1 MARRVDLDTHARV
14 GGLKKIETLVEDIYA
29 LFEKEI
35 PIKEEDAAEFGKT
48 LGAMLVRRL
57 SYQREKPTVR
67 LSNAGTPCKRKLWYS
82 VNVPELAEK
91 LDAPARIKFLFG
103 DIIEELI
110 LFLARLA
117 GHTVERE
124 QEEVEVAGVKGHIDA
139 IVDGEL
145 VDVKSAS
152 PYSFDK
158 FKDGLSREVDGFGYL
173 TQLGSYRSALGLRRA
188 HFLPVNKVLGQ
199 LHLDTHEDDG
209 RDYEQVVEEAKR
221 TVQSPEPP
229 PRGFVDVPD
238 GKSGNR
244 KLGVQCSY
252 CDFRET
258 CWPGL
263 RTIPYA
269 NGPRFLTRVV
279 REPRVE

>member
-1 MARRVDLDTHARV
+1 M
-14 GGLKKIETLVEDIYA
+14 KKIETLIDDIYA
-29 LFEKEI
+29 LFEQDIE
-35 PIKEEDAAEFGKT
+35 IKEEQAAEFGKT
-48 LGAMLVRRL
+48 LGTMLVRRL
-57 SYQREKPTVR
+57 STRREKPTLR

-82 VNVPELAEK
+82 VNASQLAEK
-91 LDAPARIKFLFG
+91 LSAPARIKFLLG
-103 DIIEELI
+103 DITEELV

-124 QEEVEVAGVKGHIDA
+124 QEEVHVSGVRGHIDA
-139 IVDGEL
+139 VVDGEL

-152 PYSFDK
+152 PFSFDK
-158 FKDGLSREVDGFGYL
+158 FKQGLSPETDGFGYL
-173 TQLGSYRSALGLRRA
+173 TQLGSYRHALGHRRA
-188 HFLPVNKVLGQ
+188 HFLPVNKVLGN

-209 RDYEQVVEEAKR
+209 RDYEQLVEEAKR
-221 TVQSPEPP
+221 VVQSPEPP
-229 PRGFVDVPD
+229 ERGFADVPD

-252 CDFRET
+252 CDFKET